1 MIICPPLGPRS
12 RTTAGWSRPTLRR
25 PRGTAG
31 RSEPR
36 DPRRAAMALRLAVT
50 ADPDFAL
57 AAADLEAITG
67 TPGRHP
73 GRRPMNWE
81 RHHIEVVT
89 AAAAGHVTRA
99 SDLLREHL
107 ASVGCDPLAVRITAR
122 LREPMARTTTWTS
135 WPASFPA
142 ATPPRGRAPPD
153 ALAFRF
159 IGICLAREDRK
170 RCVRTFSNRYRRSMT
185 SSMLHN
191 KRLVLRWSWLPRSLI
206 ERLAGSSE
214 QDGAC

>member
-1 MIICPPLGPRS
+1 MQPSPSQRSSHYDHLPATGPAVEDHGRVVS
-12 RTTAGWSRPTLRR
+12 THPQAAAWYRR
-25 PRGTAG
+25 AQRAA
-31 RSEPR
+31 

-67 TPGRHP
+67 TPGRYP

-122 LREPMARTTTWTS
+122 VREPAARDDDLENL
-135 WPASFPA
+135 ASQLPGCH
-142 ATPPRGRAPPD
+142 ATPWP
-153 ALAFRF
+153 
-159 IGICLAREDRK
+159 
-170 RCVRTFSNRYRRSMT
+170 
-185 SSMLHN
+185 
-191 KRLVLRWSWLPRSLI
+191 
-206 ERLAGSSE
+206 GSP
-214 QDGAC
+214 